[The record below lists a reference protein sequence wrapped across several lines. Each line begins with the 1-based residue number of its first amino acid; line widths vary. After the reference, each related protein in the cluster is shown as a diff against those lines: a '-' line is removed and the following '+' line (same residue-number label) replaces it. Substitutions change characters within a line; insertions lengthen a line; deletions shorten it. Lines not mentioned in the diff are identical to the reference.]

1 MEACLTGSSGGHPI
15 NIVFLKR
22 DIPDTDKACVHQAA
36 EIRRRCHLSSSS
48 RPAAAAV
55 VRLKMYSP
63 AILLIGAI
71 LLPPSQPLPAEGW
84 ETYAFNPKLLIKV
97 SLNISQT
104 PATLEP

>member
-1 MEACLTGSSGGHPI
+1 MEACLTGSSGGHPV
-15 NIVFLKR
+15 NIVLLKR
-22 DIPDTDKACVHQAA
+22 DADKACVHQAA

-48 RPAAAAV
+48 RPPAAAV

-71 LLPPSQPLPAEGW
+71 LLPPTQPLPAEGW

-97 SLNISQT
+97 SLNIRIRV
-104 PATLEP
+104 

>member
-15 NIVFLKR
+15 NIVLLKR
-22 DIPDTDKACVHQAA
+22 DADKACVHQAA
-36 EIRRRCHLSSSS
+36 EIRRRCHLSSTS
-48 RPAAAAV
+48 RPPPAAVV

-71 LLPPSQPLPAEGW
+71 LLPPTQPLPAEGW

-97 SLNISQT
+97 FLDIRVRLQ
-104 PATLEP
+104 LH